1 MDIFGTVLTGSGMT
15 AGSFFLCTITSLGVG
30 FFIAFIY
37 TLKNHYTKS
46 FLITLALLP
55 AIVQMVIMLVNGNIG
70 AGVAVAGTFSLVR
83 FRSAAGSGQEIT
95 SIFLSM
101 AVGLATGMGYLAVA
115 VLFAVIMVLINFVLT
130 SSRFGEDS
138 MGRQVLKITI
148 PEGLDYEGVFSE
160 ILKKYTSS
168 YTLQEVRT
176 TNMGSLYKITY
187 EISLKPDASAKAMI
201 DEIRTRSG
209 NLEISCGRPVVQ
221 ADAL

>member
-1 MDIFGTVLTGSGMT
+1 MDIFGTVLAENGIT
-15 AGSFFLCTITSLGVG
+15 AGSFFLCTITSLGIG

-101 AVGLATGMGYLAVA
+101 AVGLATGMGYLTVA
-115 VLFAVIMVLINFVLT
+115 VLFAVILVLINFALT
-130 SSRFGEDS
+130 ASRFGEDS
-138 MGRQVLKITI
+138 KGRQILKITI
-148 PEGLDYEGVFSE
+148 PEGLDYEELFDE
-160 ILKKYTSS
+160 ILRNYTSS
-168 YTLQEVRT
+168 SNLREVRT
-176 TNMGSLYKITY
+176 TNMGSLYKLTY
-187 EISLKPDASAKAMI
+187 EISLKPEASVRAMI
-201 DEIRTRSG
+201 DEIRTRNC
-209 NLEISCGRPVVQ
+209 NLEISCGRPVTQ